1 MTVDCQ
7 QAMEIESQ
15 APERIAV
22 GGASLATIE
31 SLRARLLS
39 ERAASKEARQHVETI
54 AFKVSELQSRLDA
67 ETEQRRK
74 AEAAMKEVLEV
85 LRAKGLAMD
94 EVLAA
99 VSSISGSSESEEAAP
114 LSTSKDCDSETS
126 SGEEASQA
134 PIENHQCSFLEVLHA
149 EAKRPQLEAGSSAED
164 SSSDKGQ
171 IMSMDS
177 SRSDDSVVETVGVSK
192 SEGSLRIDNFE
203 VEKKGMTENEK
214 VNNFEQVTETATA
227 NSHEQVSLTDAT
239 ADASQDRVGVESN
252 IRQPSE
258 VIGDCTKHLE
268 RQVMAPA
275 ECELVADCGDGSSKS
290 IVRATSLDEIVSE
303 RAATVS
309 LLGGHQL
316 FDPLLKEASSS
327 HVGGVNK
334 PKGLLPDESVQTP
347 YGQGDEGAH
356 AGERLHLVDGKMAR
370 GLPSRDLSPPV
381 KERNHGLGLNYM
393 HPGLFPKGGYLHEL
407 PYMNGDPFQHMHYVP
422 SAEVPFSRGSIST
435 AYGADYGR
443 YLSAPISDAILSLV
457 DDKSGKLGSILMAL
471 NLAKQQINDD
481 EYTTCY
487 TEVCEADSQSPSTGK
502 PYPGLYEG
510 VAHQPSYP
518 PWIPDPQNQAPII
531 HLPMSPTSD
540 FEASAFERHDG
551 VRQSRSASAYFT
563 PGYDPYLQPKG
574 ELHLGN
580 GITLYTD

>member
-1 MTVDCQ
+1 MTVACQ
-7 QAMEIESQ
+7 EAMGIESQ

-39 ERAASKEARQHVETI
+39 ERAASKEARQHVEKI

-94 EVLAA
+94 EVMAA

-134 PIENHQCSFLEVLHA
+134 PIENHQCSSLEVLHA
-149 EAKRPQLEAGSSAED
+149 EAKRLQLEAGSSAED

-171 IMSMDS
+171 IMSTDS
-177 SRSDDSVVETVGVSK
+177 SGSDDSVVETVGVSK
-192 SEGSLRIDNFE
+192 SEGSLRIDIFE
-203 VEKKGMTENEK
+203 VEKKGMTE

-227 NSHEQVSLTDAT
+227 NSHEQVLLTDAT

-252 IRQPSE
+252 ICQPSE
-258 VIGDCTKHLE
+258 VIGDCAKHLE
-268 RQVMAPA
+268 RQVMAPM
-275 ECELVADCGDGSSKS
+275 ECELVADWGDGSSKS
-290 IVRATSLDEIVSE
+290 VVRAASLDEIVSE

-327 HVGGVNK
+327 HVGSINK
-334 PKGLLPDESVQTP
+334 PKGLLPDESV

-356 AGERLHLVDGKMAR
+356 AGERLHPVDGKMAR

-381 KERNHGLGLNYM
+381 KESNHGLGHYHM
-393 HPGLFPKGGYLHEL
+393 HPGLFPKGGYLYEL

-422 SAEVPFSRGSIST
+422 SAEVPFSRGPIST

-443 YLSAPISDAILSLV
+443 YPSAPISDAILSLV

-487 TEVCEADSQSPSTGK
+487 AEEVCEADSQSPSIGK

-518 PWIPDPQNQAPII
+518 PWRPDPQNQAPII
-531 HLPMSPTSD
+531 HLPVSPTSD
-540 FEASAFERHDG
+540 FEASVFDRQDG
-551 VRQSRSASAYFT
+551 VRRSSSTSAYFT